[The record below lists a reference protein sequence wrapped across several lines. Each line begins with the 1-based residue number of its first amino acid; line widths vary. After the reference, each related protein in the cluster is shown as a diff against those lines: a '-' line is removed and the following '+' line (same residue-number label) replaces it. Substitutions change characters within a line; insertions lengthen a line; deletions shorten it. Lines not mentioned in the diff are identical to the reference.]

1 MIPSVYVPLEKLPA
15 LPNGKV
21 DHRALTALGA
31 NYTRAE
37 RGDSPPETDLKR
49 RVAAVVEETLGIE
62 HISVNEDLFTLGA
75 HSLMMVQLKS
85 RLDADFGGDIP
96 ILDLFQNATVNGIAA
111 VISESSAQ
119 RATVDLGVS
128 RARLRRELR
137 SRRPR
142 RAMT

>member
-1 MIPSVYVPLEKLPA
+1 MRPQPRQRGRNDAIDDKAAREPVAQRHPVEA
-15 LPNGKV
+15 LV
-21 DHRALTALGA
+21 IV
-31 NYTRAE
+31 
-37 RGDSPPETDLKR
+37 KR

-96 ILDLFQNATVNGIAA
+96 ILDLFQNSTVNGIAA